1 MDTILTITLNPAID
15 KSFTVDRLE
24 PDHKLRSPNPR
35 VDAGG
40 GGINVSR
47 GISRLGGQA
56 LAFILAGGHNGR
68 YLQQLIAG
76 EGMLLKVFS
85 IEGETRESIMV
96 MDSATNRQYRI
107 IAAGPQI
114 AESTQ
119 QEIINDITSISP
131 FPGIVVASG
140 SLPSGMPDSFY
151 ARLARLVKEKGSRL
165 ILDCSGDP
173 LKLALQEGVFM
184 VKPNLAELSALAGVS
199 QLELGQVEEAALSL
213 VHKGQ
218 AGIVVVSMGASGAIL
233 IGKDDR
239 VRIPAP
245 TVKRKSTVGAG
256 DSMVAGMVYG
266 IQAGWP
272 MEQVL
277 QMGVACGTAATM
289 NPGTQLFSP
298 EDARRLFDWISGH
311 KNNKK

>member
-1 MDTILTITLNPAID
+1 
-15 KSFTVDRLE
+15 
-24 PDHKLRSPNPR
+24 
-35 VDAGG
+35 
-40 GGINVSR
+40 
-47 GISRLGGQA
+47 
-56 LAFILAGGHNGR
+56 
-68 YLQQLIAG
+68 
-76 EGMLLKVFS
+76 
-85 IEGETRESIMV
+85 
-96 MDSATNRQYRI
+96 
-107 IAAGPQI
+107 
-114 AESTQ
+114 
-119 QEIINDITSISP
+119 
-131 FPGIVVASG
+131 
-140 SLPSGMPDSFY
+140 
-151 ARLARLVKEKGSRL
+151 
-165 ILDCSGDP
+165 
-173 LKLALQEGVFM
+173 M